1 MKRYIGHFQ
10 ASSSQLIRWVA
21 SPAHYVLLLI
31 AALPSAMVRVIATV
45 YLITQLGMEPFTVG
59 CYAYGSTLLGM
70 VVTYLAGRGHI
81 DRQNPVLL
89 TVASLCASLL
99 NIACLALAFK
109 SPFFLIVSACFSGI
123 SQLLV
128 PALFMYDEG
137 HQLRS
142 GKLADGMYGMRLLV
156 SVVWIVGPP
165 LAFHLYDLGGFS
177 FVLVGCVVCGAV
189 AFSGVFIEQSTTGTQ
204 YISRVQEGQAEE
216 NASREPSSGSRP
228 YYAILPV
235 FSVMV
240 FVTSANLIHS
250 MTMPIYLVK
259 TLAVPINIPG
269 VVMMVAAATEVVAIY
284 FIPKLTRIVPE
295 KAVLQAGLGIGL
307 AYFALLLFATNPWMI
322 LGMQILY
329 GAHFAFSTV
338 VCLAFLK
345 AISQNRVGSI
355 AAQFLNA
362 GKIGSLLGSAIFAAC
377 ADILGYYHLITSAC
391 IFLLFCA
398 ALSSIFLPRNHC

>member
-1 MKRYIGHFQ
+1 MKRRIGHFQ
-10 ASSSQLIRWVA
+10 ATSSQLIRWVA

-70 VVTYLAGRGHI
+70 VVTYFAGRGHI
-81 DRQNPVLL
+81 DRQNPILL
-89 TVASLCASLL
+89 TLASLSASLL
-99 NIACLALAFK
+99 NIVFLALAFR
-109 SPFFLIVSACFSGI
+109 SPFFLIASACFSGI
-123 SQLLV
+123 SQLLI

-142 GKLADGMYGMRLLV
+142 GKHADGMYGMRLLV
-156 SVVWIVGPP
+156 SIVWIVGPP

-177 FVLVGCVVCGAV
+177 FVLIGCVICGAV
-189 AFSGVFIEQSTTGTQ
+189 AFSGVLLEQSTSGTQ
-204 YISRVQEGQAEE
+204 YISPVQEGKTEGSAGEK
-216 NASREPSSGSRP
+216 PSSDSRS
-228 YYAILPV
+228 YNAFLSV
-235 FSVMV
+235 FFVMV

-250 MTMPIYLVK
+250 MTMPIYLLK
-259 TLAVPINIPG
+259 MLAAPINIPG
-269 VVMMVAAATEVVAIY
+269 IVMMVAAATEVVAIY
-284 FIPKLTRIVPE
+284 FIPKLVRRVPE
-295 KAVLQAGLGIGL
+295 KAVLQTGLGMGL
-307 AYFALLLFATNPWMI
+307 AYFALLLFATDPWTI
-322 LGMQILY
+322 LGMQVLY

-338 VCLAFLK
+338 VCLSFLK
-345 AISQNRVGSI
+345 AINQNKVGSI

-398 ALSSIFLPRNHC
+398 ALSSTFLPRRHC

>member
-1 MKRYIGHFQ
+1 MKRRIGHFQ
-10 ASSSQLIRWVA
+10 ASSQLIRWVA

-70 VVTYLAGRGHI
+70 VVTYFAGRGHI
-81 DRQNPVLL
+81 DRQNPILL
-89 TVASLCASLL
+89 TLASLSASLL
-99 NIACLALAFK
+99 NIVFLALAFR
-109 SPFFLIVSACFSGI
+109 SPFFLIASACFSGI
-123 SQLLV
+123 SQLLI

-142 GKLADGMYGMRLLV
+142 GKHADGMYGMRLLV

-177 FVLVGCVVCGAV
+177 FVLIGCVVCGAV
-189 AFSGVFIEQSTTGTQ
+189 AFSGVLLEQSTSGTKS
-204 YISRVQEGQAEE
+204 ISPAQEGKAEG
-216 NASREPSSGSRP
+216 NASKKPSSVSRS
-228 YYAILPV
+228 YNAFLSV
-235 FSVMV
+235 FFVMV

-250 MTMPIYLVK
+250 MTMPIYLLK
-259 TLAVPINIPG
+259 MLAAPINIPG
-269 VVMMVAAATEVVAIY
+269 IVMMVAAATEVVAIY
-284 FIPKLTRIVPE
+284 FIPKLVRRVPE
-295 KAVLQAGLGIGL
+295 KAVLQTGLGMGL
-307 AYFALLLFATNPWMI
+307 AYFALLLFATDPWTI
-322 LGMQILY
+322 LGMQVLY

-338 VCLAFLK
+338 VCLSFLK
-345 AISQNRVGSI
+345 AINQNKVGSI

-398 ALSSIFLPRNHC
+398 ALSSIFLPRRHC

>member
-1 MKRYIGHFQ
+1 MKRRIGHFQ
-10 ASSSQLIRWVA
+10 AISSQLIRGVS

-70 VVTYLAGRGHI
+70 IVTYLAGRGHI

-89 TVASLCASLL
+89 TLASLSASLL
-99 NIACLALAFK
+99 NIVFLALAFR
-109 SPFFLIVSACFSGI
+109 SPFFLIASACFSGI
-123 SQLLV
+123 SQLLI

-142 GKLADGMYGMRLLV
+142 GKHADGMYGMRLLV

-177 FVLVGCVVCGAV
+177 FVLIGCVVCGAV
-189 AFSGVFIEQSTTGTQ
+189 AFSGVLLEQSTSGTQ
-204 YISRVQEGQAEE
+204 SISPAQEGKAERS
-216 NASREPSSGSRP
+216 ASKKPSSDNRS
-228 YYAILPV
+228 YNAFLSV

-240 FVTSANLIHS
+240 LVTSANLIHS
-250 MTMPIYLVK
+250 MTMPIYLLK
-259 TLAVPINIPG
+259 MLATPINIPG
-269 VVMMVAAATEVVAIY
+269 IVMMVAAATEVVAIY
-284 FIPKLTRIVPE
+284 FIPKLVRRVPE
-295 KAVLQAGLGIGL
+295 KAVLQTGLGIGL
-307 AYFALLLFATNPWMI
+307 AYFALLLFTTNPWTI
-322 LGMQILY
+322 LGMQMLY

-338 VCLAFLK
+338 VCLSFLK
-345 AISQNRVGSI
+345 AINQNKVGSI

-377 ADILGYYHLITSAC
+377 ADALGYYHLITSAC
-391 IFLLFCA
+391 IFLLLCA
-398 ALSSIFLPRNHC
+398 ALSSTFLPRSH

>member
-1 MKRYIGHFQ
+1 MKRRIGHFQ
-10 ASSSQLIRWVA
+10 ATSSQLIRWVA

-70 VVTYLAGRGHI
+70 VVTYFAGRGHI
-81 DRQNPVLL
+81 DRQNPILL
-89 TVASLCASLL
+89 TLASLSASLL
-99 NIACLALAFK
+99 NIVFLALAFR
-109 SPFFLIVSACFSGI
+109 SPFFLIASACFSGI
-123 SQLLV
+123 SQLLI

-142 GKLADGMYGMRLLV
+142 GKHADGMYGMRLLV
-156 SVVWIVGPP
+156 SIVWIVGPP

-177 FVLVGCVVCGAV
+177 FVLIGCVICGAV
-189 AFSGVFIEQSTTGTQ
+189 AFSGVLLEQSTSGTQ
-204 YISRVQEGQAEE
+204 YISPVQEGKTEGSGGE
-216 NASREPSSGSRP
+216 KPSSDSRS
-228 YYAILPV
+228 YNAFLSV
-235 FSVMV
+235 FFVMV

-250 MTMPIYLVK
+250 MTMPIYLLK
-259 TLAVPINIPG
+259 MLAAPINIPG
-269 VVMMVAAATEVVAIY
+269 IVMMVAAATEVVAIY
-284 FIPKLTRIVPE
+284 FIPKLVRRVPE
-295 KAVLQAGLGIGL
+295 KAVLQTGLGMGL
-307 AYFALLLFATNPWMI
+307 AYFALLLFATNPWTI

-338 VCLAFLK
+338 VCLSFLK
-345 AISQNRVGSI
+345 AINQNKVGSI

-377 ADILGYYHLITSAC
+377 ADVLGYYHLITSAC
-391 IFLLFCA
+391 IFLLLCA
-398 ALSSIFLPRNHC
+398 ALSSTFLPRSH